1 MSVETSKH
9 RMRTL
14 YDSAASKANRAE
26 KESRGKPDPLTAL
39 RTRHRDEKGGVGA
52 RHRRAALELEKELH
66 RERAKDLKIR
76 NGGQP
81 SDAML
86 KREKTATDALRSE
99 HAREMN
105 RLEEEHELEMSTAV
119 KHHPGA

>member
-14 YDSAASKANRAE
+14 YDSEASKANRAE
-26 KESRGKPDPLTAL
+26 KAARGKPDPLTAV
-39 RTRHRDEKGGVGA
+39 RTRHRDEKGEVAA
-52 RHRRAALELEKELH
+52 RHRRASLDLEKEFH
-66 RERAKDLKIR
+66 QEREKDFKIR

-81 SDAML
+81 SDQIL

-99 HAREMN
+99 QARERN
-105 RLEEEHELEMSTAV
+105 RLEEKHELEMSAAV
-119 KHHPGA
+119 KHHSGA